1 MATYSIVEATPIYY
15 LVDVSFQGMTFRQ
28 LLASNL
34 INGNLATM
42 LQAYADQYEQ
52 EWVAANGVLEPA

>member
-15 LVDVSFQGMTFRQ
+15 LVDVSFAGMTFRQ
-28 LLASNL
+28 LIASSL
-34 INGNLATM
+34 VNGNLSAM

-52 EWVAANGVLEPA
+52 DWLAANADAVA